1 MNEDLA
7 GELTRPETVQ
17 IRKAYWGYCL
27 VFRAVANPNRWAAM
41 NTNAFLL
48 TAVLGS
54 SFFMA
59 SAVARDS
66 GQTDFGRHSNYYG
79 STVHHQTMH
88 GLGKFSRGVRY
99 HAYHQ
104 PCASSIGEESKYPPW
119 SFC

>member
-1 MNEDLA
+1 
-7 GELTRPETVQ
+7 
-17 IRKAYWGYCL
+17 
-27 VFRAVANPNRWAAM
+27 M

-88 GLGKFSRGVRY
+88 DLGKFSRGVRY